1 MSENVYNLI
10 FILNTE
16 KQYKLDAKVVYN
28 TRQSS
33 LSDFFKYYIITYIGA
48 KINDNDI
55 SVTIINGTT
64 YVKVII
70 KNQTITPSKSA
81 SSSTTKSA
89 SSTKAPS
96 STTKSAPSTLTYT
109 QISKIEEKVKSDNE
123 KKITIKINGEE
134 TYIKLKNFFKSLK
147 LLDETKETK
156 KRVAAWDE
164 QLRQKICSTESK
176 LTEQEALK
184 FKPYGIFLT
193 YDNDEFDITLFDRK
207 LLEESIVQVVSNY
220 GPLTK
225 ELLALNVYC
234 GSVKVAFNIYENDL
248 RNKIETN
255 LVQIHQEILELYSS
269 KIKEKED
276 KKYLKTLLINT
287 LYDYKKNPYNICDT
301 NSMDCIKN
309 KNVPLPYNDRYEK
322 YSLKNIYDTPMETV
336 EIVTDTPT
344 TPTTTILPR
353 TKTTTTT
360 TTTTQKPTTTTKREP
375 YTCRTYITNKDDER
389 VEPLNIDIDN
399 DNINKIYNPFIF
411 TSNENNICKKLYK
424 YKYNNGVSFLEN
436 NSDNKIDKKTDCKF
450 YKFVVNKNN
459 NFDQNYTVLDNLV
472 KNYCKRIM

>member
-1 MSENVYNLI
+1 MSENVYNLNFI
-10 FILNTE
+10 FRSNTKLE
-16 KQYKLDAKVVYN
+16 LDAKVDDKN
-28 TRQSS
+28 T
-33 LSDFFKYYIITYIGA
+33 LSDYLKEQIIEYNKGKNFFTIDGEPQIQLQPK
-48 KINDNDI
+48 DI
-55 SVTIINGTT
+55 SVNLINETFVNIQINNQKYT
-64 YVKVII
+64 Y
-70 KNQTITPSKSA
+70 
-81 SSSTTKSA
+81 
-89 SSTKAPS
+89 
-96 STTKSAPSTLTYT
+96 
-109 QISKIEEKVKSDNE
+109 
-123 KKITIKINGEE
+123 KKISDIKSTVIKDKEKLSKKINKKFNKKRTVTFLDLFES
-134 TYIKLKNFFKSLK
+134 IKLSDDDD
-147 LLDETKETK
+147 DETH
-156 KRVAAWDE
+156 AWDE
-164 QLRQKICSTESK
+164 QLRQKICSTD
-176 LTEQEALK
+176 AK
-184 FKPYGIFLT
+184 FTTNKVDELYGILLT

-225 ELLALNVYC
+225 ELLALHVYC
-234 GSVKVAFNIYENDL
+234 GSVKVVFNIYENDL
-248 RNKIETN
+248 RKKIKTN
-255 LVQIHQEILELYSS
+255 LTQIKQDILEIYSS

-276 KKYLKTLLINT
+276 KKNLKTLLINT

-336 EIVTDTPT
+336 EIVTDTPA
-344 TPTTTILPR
+344 TTT
-353 TKTTTTT
+353 TTQSQTTTTTTT

-399 DNINKIYNPFIF
+399 DKINRIYNPFIF

-450 YKFVVNKNN
+450 YKFIVNKNN